1 MSAMPSP
8 AQSKPYRGLLPVVAS
23 FEAAGPAD
31 LKNRPSEWPL
41 LGKVASL
48 AFARYQIAF
57 FIGVAVTLAWQSYG
71 DAARERVASSYS
83 QLGWLAPQ
91 PVPTASN
98 ARDLIAPAAASP
110 DQQQAKAMSLDLG
123 AVRESIDRITASQEQ
138 IAHGVD
144 QLAAG
149 QEQLTRSIDRIAAS
163 EEQMTRNID
172 RIAASEEQIAHG
184 IDHLAASQEQ
194 MTREIIKLQ
203 DVRQSVVYKDSEPPP
218 RPALVPARTPLPR
231 ASPAPSAKSRG
242 ITFES
247 QAEPGSLQLA
257 VPSDIKPSEASPPH
271 TLPERGKQPLAAN
284 EQDSTC
290 FPSASAVLQNHPGVL
305 PSWTLRAPGHEGTR
319 CWHATTRTMTSDHRS
334 WMTPFGATENRLAAP
349 PAPAD

>member
-1 MSAMPSP
+1 
-8 AQSKPYRGLLPVVAS
+8 LLPVVAS

-31 LKNRPSEWPL
+31 LKNRCPRTWSL
-41 LGKVASL
+41 LGKLTSL
-48 AFARYQIAF
+48 AFARYQMAF
-57 FIGVAVTLAWQSYG
+57 FIGVAATLAWQSYG
-71 DAARERVASSYS
+71 DAAKEGVASSYP

-91 PVPTASN
+91 PAPTASN
-98 ARDLIAPAAASP
+98 ARDLIAPAVPAATSP
-110 DQQQAKAMSLDLG
+110 DQQQVKAMSLDLD
-123 AVRESIDRITASQEQ
+123 AVRENIDRIAASQEQ

-149 QEQLTRSIDRIAAS
+149 KEQLTRSIDQIAAS

-184 IDHLAASQEQ
+184 IDQLAASQEQ

-203 DVRQSVVYKDSEPPP
+203 EVRRSVVYKDSEPPP
-218 RPALVPARTPLPR
+218 RPALVLARTPLPR
-231 ASPAPSAKSRG
+231 SSPAPSAKSRG
-242 ITFES
+242 TAFES
-247 QAEPGSLQLA
+247 QAEPGSLQSA
-257 VPSDIKPSEASPPH
+257 VPLDIKPTEASPPH

-284 EQDSTC
+284 EQDFAC
-290 FPSASAVLQNHPGVL
+290 FPSASAVLQNYPGIL

-319 CWHATTRTMTSDHRS
+319 CWHAATRTMTRDHRS
-334 WMTPFGATENRLAAP
+334 GTTSVGATENRFAAP